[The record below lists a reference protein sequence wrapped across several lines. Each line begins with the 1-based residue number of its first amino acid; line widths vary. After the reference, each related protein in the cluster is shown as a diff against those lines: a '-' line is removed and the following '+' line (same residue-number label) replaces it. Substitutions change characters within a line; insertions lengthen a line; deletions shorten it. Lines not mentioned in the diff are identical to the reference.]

1 MRRPAVP
8 SAVLLAVAALAG
20 CGDSSPHGGTHH
32 VGDTSFVSSA
42 PRGAG
47 PTGISDGSG
56 RPGAQAPAAGADAG
70 GGAAARSV
78 EESDLYARSG
88 TTLLVQNAWRGLL
101 LVGLADPAQPRIL
114 SRVPLSGTPV
124 GLYLRGTTALVI
136 ARDHIDWAIRD
147 DGPGARPSSRLWTV
161 DVSDPAHPVVTAEL
175 AIAGQVQDSR
185 LVGDVLY
192 VFTGGWSWWWVAA
205 GGPTPMDG
213 ATAGVAADA
222 GPWSPGDWKVA
233 SIDVSELSSPKP
245 VAEIMFPSD
254 VWGFDLHANVTSER
268 VTLSRVTWDASG
280 ATTRLAAVDI
290 SDPGGALVLGAQIDV
305 SGQVQDRWSMDLDTA
320 SGTFRAIASDGWNLG
335 ATLHVLAWATP
346 GEAKPLS
353 SLHVDVAE
361 QLTAASFDGTRG
373 YLVTSRRMDPL
384 WVLDLADPA
393 APSVSGDLTMPGQLD
408 FVLPRGDRLL
418 ALGHTNEAGK
428 PFQLHVS
435 LVDVSDPSRPA
446 LLARRTFGPDWAFV
460 PAGTDD
466 LHKAFQVVDDL
477 VLVPFEGWDQIAQT
491 WLGGTQLLTL
501 SGDVLTLEGFVSNS
515 GSIQRA
521 LALAPGL
528 LAAFSDV
535 RLQTIDA
542 TDRANPLEIASIDL
556 ARPVNAIAV
565 AGAAAVELS
574 GEPWQGGAEVV
585 VVPAADPDAAVPT
598 ARFPAGSSW
607 GKLYRR
613 GSVVWALVSDW
624 MTGTSTL
631 TAYDVTDPASPAK
644 RGVLALPASGWWSVD
659 AVQAGD
665 ALAAMRSS
673 WTCGATTCEQEA
685 ELQVIDLSR
694 PDSPSIVATVELP
707 SQAWVGA
714 LRAVGTDVWYS
725 QYAWAGDWAVRYYVG
740 RVGLADPSHPALV
753 APVNVPGTFF
763 SASDD
768 GKTIYTEEVSW
779 PVVTSVSQAEN
790 PTTWLHALS
799 FPSPGTARLET
810 SIELPGLFY
819 GTVRE
824 GDHAY
829 TAGADWAWSTG
840 ATQGL
845 LASVGLRG
853 MSLDDLS
860 KVETSWPQV
869 LRATSGK
876 LFVSQGWPAPGVLVY
891 GLFDPAHPSF
901 EQAVATSG
909 WSYDV
914 VVEGGR
920 AYLPAGPYGV
930 VVIDLSP

>member
-1 MRRPAVP
+1 MLRRAIPLASFV
-8 SAVLLAVAALAG
+8 AVAAIAG
-20 CGDSSPHGGTHH
+20 CGDSSGHAGPHH

-47 PTGISDGSG
+47 PTGVSDGSG
-56 RPGAQAPAAGADAG
+56 RPGSETPAPSADAG
-70 GGAAARSV
+70 GGAAARTV

-88 TTLLVQNAWRGLL
+88 DTLLVQNAWRGLL
-101 LVGLADPAQPRIL
+101 LVGLADPAHPRIL

-136 ARDHIDWAIRD
+136 ARDHLDWGIRE
-147 DGPGARPSSRLWTV
+147 DGPGARPGSRLWTV
-161 DVSDPAHPVVTAEL
+161 DVSDPARPVVTAEL

-192 VFTGGWSWWWVAA
+192 VFTGGWTWWWVAA
-205 GGPTPMDG
+205 GDVSP
-213 ATAGVAADA
+213 AAGVAADA

-233 SIDVSELSSPKP
+233 SIDVSDLAAPRP
-245 VAEIMFPSD
+245 VAEVTFPAD

-268 VTLSRVTWDASG
+268 VTLSRVTWDVGG

-305 SGQVQDRWSMDLDTA
+305 SGQVQDRWSMDLDAA

-335 ATLHVLAWATP
+335 ATLHVLAWETP

-361 QLTAASFDGTRG
+361 QLTAARFDGTRG

-384 WVLDLADPA
+384 WVLDLADPGS
-393 APSVSGDLTMPGQLD
+393 PSVSGDLSMPGQID
-408 FVLPRGDRLL
+408 FVMPRGDRLL
-418 ALGHTNEAGK
+418 ALGHTSEAGK

-435 LVDVSDPSRPA
+435 LIDVTDPGRPV
-446 LLARRTFGPDWAFV
+446 LLVRRTFGPDWAFV

-477 VLVPFEGWDQIAQT
+477 VLVPFEGWDQSAQT

-501 SGDVLTLEGFVSNS
+501 SGDALTLEGFVSSS

-521 LALAPGL
+521 LALGAPGL

-535 RLQTIDA
+535 KLQTIDA
-542 TDRANPLEIASIDL
+542 TDRAHPAEIASIDL
-556 ARPVNAIAV
+556 ARPVNAITV

-607 GKLYRR
+607 GKLFRR
-613 GSVVWALVSDW
+613 GAVVWALVSDW

-631 TAYDVTDPASPAK
+631 TAYDVSDPASPVK
-644 RGVLALPASGWWSVD
+644 RGVLPLPATGWWSVD

-665 ALAAMRSS
+665 ALAAMRST
-673 WTCGATTCEQEA
+673 WTCGATSCEQQA
-685 ELQVIDLSR
+685 ELQVIDLAH
-694 PDSPSIVATVELP
+694 PDSPSVVATVELP
-707 SQAWVGA
+707 TESWVGA
-714 LRAVGTDVWYS
+714 LRAVGADVWYS
-725 QYAWAGDWAVRYYVG
+725 QYAWAGDGSVRYYVG
-740 RVGLADPSHPALV
+740 RVGLSDPAHPVLMK
-753 APVNVPGTFF
+753 PVNVPGTFF

-768 GKTIYTEEVSW
+768 GRTIYTEEVSW
-779 PVVTSVSQAEN
+779 PVVVSTVSPVN

-799 FPSPGTARLET
+799 LLSAGTARLEG
-810 SIELPGLFY
+810 SVELPGLFY

-824 GDHAY
+824 GDFAY
-829 TAGADWAWSTG
+829 TAGSDWSFGTG

-845 LASVGLRG
+845 LAAVSVRD

-876 LFVSQGWPAPGVLVY
+876 LFVTEGWPAPGVLVY
-891 GLFDPAHPSF
+891 GLLEPAHPAF

-914 VVEGGR
+914 VVEGGW

-930 VVIDLSP
+930 VRIDLSP